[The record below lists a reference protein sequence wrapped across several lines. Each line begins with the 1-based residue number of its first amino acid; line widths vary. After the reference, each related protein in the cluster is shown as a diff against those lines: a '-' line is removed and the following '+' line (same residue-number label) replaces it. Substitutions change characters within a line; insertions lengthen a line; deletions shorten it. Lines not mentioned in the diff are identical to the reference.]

1 MVEDRIAALESRAAT
16 LEERV
21 RELEG
26 RRAPWDVTRP
36 ESPRAAGESI
46 APPRWASGGSAPR
59 GAGESVAPPRAGDAR
74 GHSGAPAW
82 AGGEAAPGG
91 AGASPWPLVASGP
104 HAWR

>member
-36 ESPRAAGESI
+36 ESPLAGGRERAAAVGE
-46 APPRWASGGSAPR
+46 RR
-59 GAGESVAPPRAGDAR
+59 
-74 GHSGAPAW
+74 
-82 AGGEAAPGG
+82 
-91 AGASPWPLVASGP
+91 
-104 HAWR
+104 